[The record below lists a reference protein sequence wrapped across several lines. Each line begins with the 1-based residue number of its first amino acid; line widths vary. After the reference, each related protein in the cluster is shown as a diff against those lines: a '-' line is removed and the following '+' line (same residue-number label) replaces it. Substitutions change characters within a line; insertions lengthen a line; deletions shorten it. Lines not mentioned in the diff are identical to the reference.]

1 MEKARFR
8 TESGSGVP
16 HGCDL
21 LIATADRRDFRI
33 PGRVA
38 AAVRDGPGFAMF
50 DLGRRQGSGILELHA
65 GPGGG
70 RHA

>member
-1 MEKARFR
+1 VEKARFR
-8 TESGSGVP
+8 TEAGSGVP
-16 HGCDL
+16 RGCDL

-38 AAVRDGPGFAMF
+38 AAARNGPGFATF
-50 DLGRRQGSGILELHA
+50 DLGRRQGSGILELYP